1 MSEPTQ
7 PSSFVINLL
16 QTGDVSP
23 RPVIRIQNIPGE
35 FQRRHI
41 IDRGSEFT
49 VQGDLLKVIHGHF
62 SPGGDSA
69 TLIVAEF
76 RFLSS
81 ENSRQFREATIEFL
95 FADSFDFES
104 DGSRDPEVVRIA
116 PIGKNSMN
124 PTQEKWTTKRTTN
137 ASGEAG
143 GGDYGKLGGNISWEI
158 SKSFEKEYQASVNG
172 IVRIE
177 GRNYGAK
184 NQARWDLLE
193 NASRGDGIPS
203 LLRSVILLKRK
214 GDEHFAATIKIK
226 AKVDALHSLQ
236 SRWQDLLGK
245 TPKDDPVFFNPDLGP
260 LGDIPTDMDIENLSS
275 YDLAKLSA
283 AESMASI

>member
-1 MSEPTQ
+1 MSKPTQ
-7 PSSFVINLL
+7 PSSFVIDLL

-35 FQRRHI
+35 FQRRHM

-62 SPGGDSA
+62 YPGGDSA
-69 TLIVAEF
+69 TLVVAEF

-95 FADSFDFES
+95 FADSFDSES

-172 IVRIE
+172 VVRIE

-214 GDEHFAATIKIK
+214 NDNIS
-226 AKVDALHSLQ
+226 LLQ
-236 SRWQDLLGK
+236 SRSRPKSMYFIHCSPGGK
-245 TPKDDPVFFNPDLGP
+245 
-260 LGDIPTDMDIENLSS
+260 IS
-275 YDLAKLSA
+275 
-283 AESMASI
+283 